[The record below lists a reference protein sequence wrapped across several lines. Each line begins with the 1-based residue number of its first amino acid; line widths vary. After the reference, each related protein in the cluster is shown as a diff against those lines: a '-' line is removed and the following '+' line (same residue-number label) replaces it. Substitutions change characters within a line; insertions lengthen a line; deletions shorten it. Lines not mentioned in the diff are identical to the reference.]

1 MKKKEL
7 GIFDTKTRL
16 SEIIQAVEGGQTY
29 YITKRGKRVAE
40 LRPIAPEK
48 KPLELGCA
56 MTSDYYM
63 APDFDET
70 PDDFEEYVR

>member
-1 MKKKEL
+1 MKTKEL

-16 SEIIQAVEGGQTY
+16 SEIIQAVEEGQTY

-48 KPLELGCA
+48 KAIKLGCA
-56 MTSDYYM
+56 KTADFYM
-63 APDFDET
+63 APDFDKT
-70 PDDFEEYVR
+70 PADFEDYTR

>member
-1 MKKKEL
+1 MKVNEL

-16 SEIIQAVEGGQTY
+16 SEIIQSVQDGQTY

-48 KPLELGCA
+48 KPLKLGCA
-56 MTSDYYM
+56 KTDSFYM

-70 PDDFEEYVR
+70 PEDFKDYM